1 MIAVSWFLYLVS
13 LFVKFWLLEWLQQTN
28 FIFFK
33 LCNFIIFTSVWV
45 AALSMIQKLI
55 LFCFK
60 KNFFHHFIQNQR
72 IMVIVRVPTWC
83 TYSNV
88 SPFDYL
94 ILMLFKT
101 ILVTANTAVT
111 SLSQDRYGNF
121 SDAIL
126 KEKFI
131 FAFFYCLTLQ
141 KISCFALIF
150 IWVNQKRY
158 PVLRGLIL

>member
-1 MIAVSWFLYLVS
+1 MIAVSWFLNLVS

-28 FIFFK
+28 FILFK

-60 KNFFHHFIQNQR
+60 KFFHHFIQNQR

-126 KEKFI
+126 KEKII

-141 KISCFALIF
+141 KINCFALIF